1 MEFHVKHG
9 SRVMGVAQYL
19 DEAMEFGERI
29 TGWYSDTIVWA
40 PNGYMLKKESGEPTG
55 WKIEKVVAVA

>member
-1 MEFHVKHG
+1 
-9 SRVMGVAQYL
+9 
-19 DEAMEFGERI
+19 MEFGERI
-29 TGWYSDTIVWA
+29 TGWYGDTIVWA